1 VHALLAIS
9 DGTFPDP
16 ATRAALL
23 AAGIDAREVAD
34 AARIAERPDIVVVAR
49 PLALADLLALV
60 RELRE
65 HPLLEEAPLVAA
77 VDRKEVG
84 LLPPGAGV
92 DEFVCRPI
100 DPQELLARVRFLL
113 FRTRRVTGEGVVAAD
128 DLAIDTK
135 RYEVT
140 VGGRRVDLTLKEY
153 ELLLF
158 LAQHP
163 GQVFTRD
170 VLLDRIWGHAYFGGT
185 RTVDVHVRRIR
196 MKIERGGRVFIDT
209 VRGVGYKFN
218 G

>member
-1 VHALLAIS
+1 VHLLVAIS
-9 DGTFPDP
+9 DGAFPDP
-16 ATRAALL
+16 ATRGALL
-23 AAGIDAREVAD
+23 SAGVDARELAD
-34 AARIAERPDIVVVAR
+34 PARAAERPDLVLVAR
-49 PLALADLLALV
+49 PLPLAPLLELV
-60 RELRE
+60 REVRSHALLAE
-65 HPLLEEAPLVAA
+65 PPLIAA
-77 VDRKEVG
+77 IDRKETSL
-84 LLPPGAGV
+84 LLPGDGV
-92 DEFVCRPI
+92 DEFLCRPL
-100 DPQELLARVRFLL
+100 DTGELLARVRFLL
-113 FRTRRVTGEGVVAAD
+113 FRTRRVTGAGVVSAD
-128 DLAIDTK
+128 DLAIDTR

-185 RTVDVHVRRIR
+185 RTVDVHVRRVR